1 MGIVR
6 RYRDFMLH
14 ESMNA
19 GGKYCPKCGGTRI
32 WIANR
37 PYGNGNNMVCLD
49 CGYHGNSSELVNS
62 SEESEGAERLEW
74 SKMMDDIE
82 NERN

>member
-1 MGIVR
+1 
-6 RYRDFMLH
+6 
-14 ESMNA
+14 
-19 GGKYCPKCGGTRI
+19 
-32 WIANR
+32 
-37 PYGNGNNMVCLD
+37 MVCLD